1 MAESSTEGKKRVL
14 GLGPEPGGLSP
25 GLKTLIFF
33 AVVGVLGALF
43 ALTDP
48 EASLRHLKV
57 GILSGSPQGN
67 YHAVVQ
73 RIAAGAAA
81 RKGRVTNLA
90 SAGSVENLQRLAA
103 ARKGCSAHFA
113 LVQEGIDLPD
123 NHRIELVGRL
133 TRPESLVILGRNA
146 DHITTPQELRGMRVG
161 IGPVGSGT
169 EFVSRK
175 LLAPFSGLGLKLSTQ
190 SIDEQI
196 ERVERGELDLGA
208 MVTDLDADQLKQA
221 LSDRKLQ
228 ILDLPRGEA
237 VASGLPFLR
246 LGRIEAGHYDPVAA
260 LPPKDKK
267 VLQVDTLILGNGC
280 ASRSAT
286 QGLITV
292 LADLDPLFL
301 KHNRDTPNLTGLP
314 WAPVA
319 RAYYDAGVPDVV
331 GVYAPWVLDILP
343 TATWIQLALGISVLF
358 NAMGAFNRFRLWR
371 LDAHRVAIEREISRL
386 FGGGLTVGELARAR
400 PLADLDPEEV
410 RQRVLRAMQ
419 ALEALYGKCRE
430 QSLSILVPMG
440 GEMAYRYQENLVMDL
455 LQALRTTA
463 RPSSRRAVWR
473 EPG

>member
-33 AVVGVLGALF
+33 AAVGLLAALF
-43 ALTDP
+43 AVTDP
-48 EASLRHLKV
+48 EASLRHLRV
-57 GILSGSPQGN
+57 GMLSGAPKGN

-73 RIAAGAAA
+73 RIAVGAAA

-90 SAGSVENLQRLAA
+90 SAGSVENVERLVA

-113 LVQEGIDLPD
+113 LAQEGIDLPVD
-123 NHRIELVGRL
+123 HGLELIGRL

-146 DHITTPQELRGMRVG
+146 DRITTPQELRGLRVG

-175 LLAPFSGLGLKLSTQ
+175 LLAPFGSLQLQLSTQ

-196 ERVERGELDLGA
+196 QRLERGELDLGA
-208 MVTDLDADQLKQA
+208 MVIDEDADQLRQA
-221 LSDRKLQ
+221 LRDRKLQ
-228 ILDLPRGEA
+228 ILELPRAEA

-246 LGRIEAGHYDPVAA
+246 LGRIEAGHFDPVDGV
-260 LPPKDKK
+260 PSRDKS
-267 VLQVDTLILGNGC
+267 VLRVDTLVLGNGC

-292 LADLDPLFL
+292 LADLDPMFL

-319 RAYYDAGVPDVV
+319 RAYYDAGAPDVV

-343 TATWIQLALGISVLF
+343 TAMWIQLALGVSLLF
-358 NAMGAFNRFRLWR
+358 NAMGGINRFRLWQ
-371 LDAHRVAIEREISRL
+371 LDAQRVAIEREVSRL
-386 FGGGLTVGELARAR
+386 FGSGITVGGLARAQ

-419 ALEALYGKCRE
+419 ALEALYVRCRE
-430 QSLSILVPMG
+430 RSLSIFVPMG
-440 GEMAYRYQENLVMDL
+440 GEMAYRYQESLMRDL
-455 LQALRTTA
+455 LQGLRGYAEAQQPA
-463 RPSSRRAVWR
+463 RNLA
-473 EPG
+473 